1 MVIPMR
7 KLTNLEIVSRQRQR
21 ALQSRLPFSVV
32 LNDIRSLHN
41 VGSIFRTC
49 DGAGIEKLWLCG
61 LTGYPPNAQ
70 LAKTALGAE
79 QSVAWE
85 YRKDIIALIKEI
97 KSSGYEIVLLE
108 QTNQSIP
115 YNEFRPRGPGCLI
128 VGNEIEGVAADI
140 VPLCDIAVEIEMDG
154 AVKNSLNVSVAFGI
168 MAYHI
173 RSCLKTINSSTRS
186 NK

>member
-1 MVIPMR
+1 MR
-7 KLTNLEIVSRQRQR
+7 KLTHEEIVSRQRR
-21 ALQSRLPFSVV
+21 RSAINPATPLMVV
-32 LNDIRSLHN
+32 LNNIRSLHN

-49 DGAGIEKLWLCG
+49 DGVGVEKLWLCG
-61 LTGYPPNAQ
+61 LTGYPPNAR

-79 QSVAWE
+79 RSVAWE

-97 KSSGYEIVLLE
+97 KSRGYEIVLLE

-115 YNEFRPRGPGCLI
+115 YNEFRPQGPVCLI

-154 AVKNSLNVSVAFGI
+154 AAKNSLNVSVAFGI

-173 RSCLKTINSSTRS
+173 RTCLKTVNSSTRE
-186 NK
+186 